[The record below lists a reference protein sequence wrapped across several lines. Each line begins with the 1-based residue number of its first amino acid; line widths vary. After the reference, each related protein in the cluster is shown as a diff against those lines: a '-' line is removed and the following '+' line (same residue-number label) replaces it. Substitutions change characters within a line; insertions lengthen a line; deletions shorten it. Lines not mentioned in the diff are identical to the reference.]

1 MLSKKVII
9 HLIVRL
15 IKKYCFVNNKLS
27 DVVDRKAF
35 KNQNIIQINKV

>member
-1 MLSKKVII
+1 MLNKKVII

-15 IKKYCFVNNKLS
+15 IKKYSFAYNKLS
-27 DVVDRKAF
+27 DVVHKKAL